1 MRDESSGRYECLQ
14 LNKLR
19 STFIV
24 LYVRNISYLRKIF
37 EVFEDLFVAELRET
51 YSRLVFAVV

>member
-1 MRDESSGRYECLQ
+1 MGRYECLQ

-19 STFIV
+19 STFIL
-24 LYVRNISYLRKIF
+24 LYVRNISYLRKTF